1 MPGGGGGRICGTLR
15 VYCHKAKLL
24 ELTLRGEC
32 SFTCVRTY
40 KPIAMITEPSQF
52 SLISR
57 VLPSYSVAYVTVQ
70 VQNKMGKIEPGNEA
84 KSVTYTTTATIVH
97 C

>member
-1 MPGGGGGRICGTLR
+1 MLSTVGLI
-15 VYCHKAKLL
+15 
-24 ELTLRGEC
+24 EC
-32 SFTCVRTY
+32 LFVFVSTY

-52 SLISR
+52 SLIPR

-70 VQNKMGKIEPGNEA
+70 LKRWGGSTLGMRQL
-84 KSVTYTTTATIVH
+84 KSVTYIMTATIM